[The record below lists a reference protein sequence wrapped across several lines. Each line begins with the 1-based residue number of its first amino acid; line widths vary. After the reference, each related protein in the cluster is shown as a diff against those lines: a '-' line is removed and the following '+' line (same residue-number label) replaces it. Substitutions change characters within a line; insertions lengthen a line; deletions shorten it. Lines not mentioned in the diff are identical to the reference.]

1 MKKYLFAL
9 IILLFVL
16 NVSAQC
22 TVHPKV
28 YSKKYV
34 IGTPI
39 KLGKIEVAEHLV
51 VTSPTKGNDTVN
63 CFLNYYEALD
73 EIKKLGD
80 GWRLPTIEEF
90 HMIDEINYQ
99 SNGNFLFLP
108 IWYWCDGLSKEDWAT
123 RFQFTINDKYPC
135 YSRLLSPYHPMGLVI
150 AVRDIK

>member
-1 MKKYLFAL
+1 MKKYLLAL

-16 NVSAQC
+16 NVSAQIFI
-22 TVHPKV
+22 HPKV

-51 VTSPTKGNDTVN
+51 VRSPTKDNDTVLCN
-63 CFLNYYEALD
+63 RNYYEALD

-80 GWRLPTIEEF
+80 GWRLPTIEEL
-90 HMIDEINYQ
+90 HMIDMNNEQ
-99 SNGNFLFLP
+99 NGTVLFYP
-108 IWYWCDGLSKEDWAT
+108 FWYWSSSLSKEGAIISY
-123 RFQFTINDKYPC
+123 QFRTHSSSC
-135 YSRLLSPYHPMGLVI
+135 YCFIISPYNELGFVI

>member
-1 MKKYLFAL
+1 MKKYLLAL

-16 NVSAQC
+16 NVSAQIFI
-22 TVHPKV
+22 HPKV

-51 VTSPTKGNDTVN
+51 VRSPTKDNDTVLCN
-63 CFLNYYEALD
+63 RNYYEALD

-80 GWRLPTIEEF
+80 GWRLPTIEEL
-90 HMIDEINYQ
+90 HMIDMNNEQ
-99 SNGNFLFLP
+99 NGTVLFYP
-108 IWYWCDGLSKEDWAT
+108 FWYWSSSLSKEGAVIAYQLSIDDPGYN
-123 RFQFTINDKYPC
+123 FI
-135 YSRLLSPYHPMGLVI
+135 LSPYNRLGFVI

>member
-1 MKKYLFAL
+1 MKKYPLVL
-9 IILLFVL
+9 IIMLFVL

-51 VTSPTKGNDTVN
+51 VRSPTKDNDTVLCN
-63 CFLNYYEALD
+63 RNYYEALD

-80 GWRLPTIEEF
+80 GWRLPTIEEL
-90 HMIDEINYQ
+90 HMIDMNNEQ
-99 SNGNFLFLP
+99 NGTVLFYP
-108 IWYWCDGLSKEDWAT
+108 FWYWSSSLSKEGAIISY
-123 RFQFTINDKYPC
+123 QFRTHSSSC
-135 YSRLLSPYHPMGLVI
+135 YCFILSPYNELGFVI